1 MLENVIGAIVSWIE
15 SVITAAGPFGIM
27 MLMAIESCNI
37 PLPSE
42 AVLPFAGY
50 LVSKGEMGFHAAA
63 FAGAIGCVLG
73 SIPSYYLG
81 YFGGRKFFEKY
92 GKYVLVTKKDL
103 DDADK
108 LVEKYGDWAFFL
120 CRMLPV
126 VRTFISFPAGIL
138 KAKKR
143 TFFTLTFVGS
153 LVWSYALVYVGV
165 KLGQNL
171 DKLKAIWSKFDILI
185 ILACLILAGLYI
197 YRHVKQ
203 VAVEE
208 NDKKDK

>member
-1 MLENVIGAIVSWIE
+1 MLENIIGELVNWIE
-15 SVITAAGPFGIM
+15 SVISTTGPVGIM
-27 MLMAIESCNI
+27 ILMAIESCNI

-63 FAGAIGCVLG
+63 FAGALGCVLG
-73 SIPSYYLG
+73 SVPSYYLG

-103 DDADK
+103 DEADK

-126 VRTFISFPAGIL
+126 IRTFISFPAGIL
-138 KAKKR
+138 KARKR

-153 LVWSYALVYVGV
+153 LIWSYLLVYVGV
-165 KLGQNL
+165 KLGENL
-171 DKLKAIWSKFDILI
+171 DKLKAIWSKFDIVI
-185 ILACLILAGLYI
+185 ISACIILAGLYI

-203 VAVEE
+203 VAAEE
-208 NDKKDK
+208 KE

>member
-1 MLENVIGAIVSWIE
+1 MLENIIGELVNWIE
-15 SVITAAGPFGIM
+15 SVISTTGPVGIM
-27 MLMAIESCNI
+27 ILMAIESCNI

-63 FAGAIGCVLG
+63 FAGALGCVLG
-73 SIPSYYLG
+73 SVPSYYPV
-81 YFGGRKFFEKY
+81 YFGGRKFIEKY

-103 DDADK
+103 DEADK

-126 VRTFISFPAGIL
+126 IRTFISFPAGIL
-138 KAKKR
+138 KARKR

-153 LVWSYALVYVGV
+153 LIWSYLLVYVGV
-165 KLGQNL
+165 KLGENL
-171 DKLKAIWSKFDILI
+171 DKLKAIWSKFDIVI
-185 ILACLILAGLYI
+185 ISACIILAGLYI

-203 VAVEE
+203 VAAEE
-208 NDKKDK
+208 KE

>member
-1 MLENVIGAIVSWIE
+1 MLENIIGELVNWIE
-15 SVITAAGPFGIM
+15 SVISTTGPVGIM
-27 MLMAIESCNI
+27 ILMAIESCNI

-63 FAGAIGCVLG
+63 FAGALGCVLG
-73 SIPSYYLG
+73 SVPSYYLG
-81 YFGGRKFFEKY
+81 YFGGRKIFEKY

-103 DDADK
+103 DEADK

-126 VRTFISFPAGIL
+126 IRTFISFPAGIL
-138 KAKKR
+138 KARKR

-153 LVWSYALVYVGV
+153 LIWSYLLVYVGV
-165 KLGQNL
+165 KLGENL
-171 DKLKAIWSKFDILI
+171 DKLKAIWSKFDIVI
-185 ILACLILAGLYI
+185 ISACIILAGLYI

-203 VAVEE
+203 VAAEE
-208 NDKKDK
+208 KE

>member
-1 MLENVIGAIVSWIE
+1 MLENVIGGVVNWIE
-15 SVITAAGPFGIM
+15 GVITSTGPAGIM
-27 MLMAIESCNI
+27 ILMAIESCNI

-63 FAGAIGCVLG
+63 IAGAVGCVLG

-92 GKYVLVTKKDL
+92 GKYVLVTRKDL

-108 LVEKYGDWAFFL
+108 LVEKYGDWTFFL

-126 VRTFISFPAGIL
+126 IRTFISFPAGIL
-138 KAKKR
+138 KARKR

-153 LVWSYALVYVGV
+153 LIWSYLLVYVGV
-165 KLGQNL
+165 KLGENL
-171 DKLKAIWSKFDILI
+171 DKLKEIWSKFDII
-185 ILACLILAGLYI
+185 IIVACLILAGLYI
-197 YRHVKQ
+197 YRHIKQ
-203 VAVEE
+203 VTDEE
-208 NDKKDK
+208 KEQ

>member
-1 MLENVIGAIVSWIE
+1 MLENIIGELVNWIE
-15 SVITAAGPFGIM
+15 SVISTTGPVGIM
-27 MLMAIESCNI
+27 ILMAIESCNI

-63 FAGAIGCVLG
+63 FAGALGCVLG
-73 SIPSYYLG
+73 SVPSYYLG

-103 DDADK
+103 DEADK

-126 VRTFISFPAGIL
+126 IRTFISFPAGIL
-138 KAKKR
+138 KARKR

-153 LVWSYALVYVGV
+153 LIWSYLLVYVGV
-165 KLGQNL
+165 KLGENL
-171 DKLKAIWSKFDILI
+171 DKLKAIWSKFDIVI
-185 ILACLILAGLYI
+185 ISACIILAGLYI

-203 VAVEE
+203 VAAEE
-208 NDKKDK
+208 

>member
-1 MLENVIGAIVSWIE
+1 MLENIIGELVNWTE
-15 SVITAAGPFGIM
+15 SVISTTGPVGIM
-27 MLMAIESCNI
+27 ILMAIESCNI

-63 FAGAIGCVLG
+63 FAGALGCVLG
-73 SIPSYYLG
+73 SVPSYYLG

-103 DDADK
+103 DESDK

-126 VRTFISFPAGIL
+126 IRTFISFLAGIL
-138 KAKKR
+138 KARKR

-153 LVWSYALVYVGV
+153 LIWSYLLVYVGV
-165 KLGQNL
+165 KLGENL
-171 DKLKAIWSKFDILI
+171 DKLKAIWSKFDIVI
-185 ILACLILAGLYI
+185 ISACIILAGLYI

-203 VAVEE
+203 VAAEE
-208 NDKKDK
+208 KE